1 MCKVLFGV
9 YIQVILY
16 WFCSHILVYWKYIC
30 QIYKC
35 EFNIHF
41 IYTGFL
47 YMQMLYL
54 HTWVVFIVQ
63 LGLSTYL
70 VIMYTFCSV
79 LSTYLV
85 IFHAFWTRNWNKI
98 ILSYLSPLTALEEKK
113 THVSFIWYVNAASRQ
128 SIWLSVKWLPGAYYT
143 LSITKKKIALLLSLA
158 FGRWC
163 FKYL

>member
-47 YMQMLYL
+47 YMQLLYL
-54 HTWVVFIVQ
+54 DTWVVFIVQ

-70 VIMYTFCSV
+70 VIMYAFCTV

-85 IFHAFWTRNWNKI
+85 IFYAFWTRNWNKI
-98 ILSYLSPLTALEEKK
+98 ILSYLSSLTALEEKK
-113 THVSFIWYVNAASRQ
+113 TRFFYLVCYNIFINAASKQ
-128 SIWLSVKWLPGAYYT
+128 SIWPSVKWLPGANT
-143 LSITKKKIALLLSLA
+143 LLSLKKNHTPFSLA
-158 FGRWC
+158 FG
-163 FKYL
+163 

>member
-1 MCKVLFGV
+1 MNILLEFWKTQTKCHEVVYINVNAICKVLFGV

-47 YMQMLYL
+47 YMQLLYL
-54 HTWVVFIVQ
+54 DTWVVYIVQ

-70 VIMYTFCSV
+70 VIMYAFFTV

-85 IFHAFWTRNWNKI
+85 IFYAFWTRNWNKI
-98 ILSYLSPLTALEEKK
+98 ILFYLSPLTALEEKK
-113 THVSFIWYVNAASRQ
+113 NTF
-128 SIWLSVKWLPGAYYT
+128 
-143 LSITKKKIALLLSLA
+143 LLSGMLQY
-158 FGRWC
+158 FW
-163 FKYL
+163 